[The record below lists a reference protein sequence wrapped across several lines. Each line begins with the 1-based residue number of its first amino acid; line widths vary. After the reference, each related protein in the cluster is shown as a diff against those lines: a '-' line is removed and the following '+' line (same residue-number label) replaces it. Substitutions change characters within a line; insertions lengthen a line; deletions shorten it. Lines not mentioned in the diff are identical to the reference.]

1 MKKIF
6 VTNCDNEVK
15 EITSQ
20 DFDTFLEML
29 LTADNL
35 RKAEVFDESDSAG
48 WMPLQE
54 ALERI
59 NGISL
64 EEMEEEGI
72 KDYIDNLFENIFMA
86 ELS

>member
-6 VTNCDNEVK
+6 VTNADGEAK
-15 EITSQ
+15 QITSQ
-20 DFDTFLEML
+20 DFNLFLEML
-29 LTADNL
+29 LIDDNL
-35 RKAEVFDESDSAG
+35 RRAKIFEESDGAG
-48 WMPLQE
+48 WMYAQE
-54 ALERI
+54 ALEKI